1 MSQVWSLAKIWNKAL
16 EQINEKEVMPRDR
29 IYASELGRSDI
40 DIFLKM
46 QGEKP
51 TNPPNERS
59 QRKFHAGDLYEWFV
73 FLILK
78 KCGVL
83 ISNQIAVKT
92 TKDGCVE
99 VSGRLDFIA
108 GGTPNYDEG
117 QMKIDQLIDELEMP
131 PLFHTVTR
139 NFIEILRNE
148 YPDGLDEK
156 VLEIKSVANFGFER
170 VEKTGKAMAGHDLQN
185 FHYSKGLDK
194 EGALCYINREDLRMY
209 EIPIMP
215 YDQKLQARY
224 DEKVER
230 VSKFYLENQSP
241 EPEPMILF
249 DEDMG
254 KFSKN
259 FNVEYSPFL
268 KKIYGIER
276 PDQYDEEVSPIIGRW
291 NRVLG
296 RIKGNKKLTPDNE
309 LALEEMRNR
318 GFDTVKIC
326 GIISKAPLV
335 GEEVIN
341 GEEI

>member
-1 MSQVWSLAKIWNKAL
+1 MSKEWSLAKMWNKAL
-16 EQINEKEVMPRDR
+16 EQIDERAIEPRDR

-40 DIFLKM
+40 DIFYKM

-83 ISNQIAVKT
+83 IAKQIPVKS
-92 TKDGCVE
+92 KLEGCVE
-99 VSGRLDFIA
+99 VSGRLDYIA
-108 GGTPNYDEG
+108 GGVPDYDKG
-117 QMKIDQLIDELEMP
+117 QEKIDELINELEMP
-131 PLFHTVTR
+131 PLFHLVTK
-139 NFIEILRNE
+139 NFIDILRKE

-170 VEKTGKAMAGHDLQN
+170 IEKTNKPLAGHDLQN
-185 FHYSKGLDK
+185 FHYSHDLQK

-209 EIPIMP
+209 EIPILP
-215 YDQKLQARY
+215 NDEKLLARY
-224 DEKVER
+224 KEKVKR
-230 VSKFYLENQSP
+230 VSGFYFENQQP

-249 DEDMG
+249 DEDTL

-276 PDQYDEEVSPIIGRW
+276 PDQYDTEISPIIGRW

-296 RIKGNKKLTPDNE
+296 RIKADKPMTKDNQT
-309 LALEEMRNR
+309 ALDEMEQR
-318 GFDTVKIC
+318 GFDTAE
-326 GIISKAPLV
+326 ISKIIKTKSSVV
-335 GEEVIN
+335 GEDIS
-341 GEEI
+341 EEE

>member
-1 MSQVWSLAKIWNKAL
+1 MSNAWSLAKIWNKAL
-16 EQINEKEVMPRDR
+16 EKVDLKEVEPRDR

-83 ISNQIAVKT
+83 VAKQIPVRNQM
-92 TKDGCVE
+92 KDCVD

-108 GGTPNYDEG
+108 GGVPNYDEG
-117 QMKIDQLIDELEMP
+117 QRKIDELIQELEMP
-131 PLFHTVTR
+131 PLFHLVTK
-139 NFIEILRNE
+139 NFIEILKAE
-148 YPDGLDEK
+148 YPHGLDEK

-185 FHYSKGLDK
+185 FHYSNGLQK

-215 YDQKLQARY
+215 N
-224 DEKVER
+224 DEKLLKKYKEKVVR
-230 VSKFYLENQSP
+230 VSGYYKENQCPPP
-241 EPEPMILF
+241 ESLIIF
-249 DEDMG
+249 DEDLV

-268 KKIYGIER
+268 RKIYNIER
-276 PDQYDEEVSPIIGRW
+276 PDQYDEMISPIIGRW

-296 RIKGNKKLTPDNE
+296 RIKAGKPMTKDNQV
-309 LALEEMRNR
+309 ALDEMTERE
-318 GFDTVKIC
+318 FDVEQIK
-326 GIISKAPLV
+326 GIISKTPVV
-335 GEEVIN
+335 GGESEE
-341 GEEI
+341 E